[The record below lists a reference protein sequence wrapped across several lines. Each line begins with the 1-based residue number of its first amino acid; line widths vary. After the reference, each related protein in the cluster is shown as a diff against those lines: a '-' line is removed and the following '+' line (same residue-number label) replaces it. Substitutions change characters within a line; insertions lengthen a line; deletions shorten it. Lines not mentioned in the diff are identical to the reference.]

1 MQEVQGMQPVQE
13 PFLASKLRSSEK
25 VNHFEDFTSF
35 HTSFRGKSKGSR
47 GKEVKA
53 EEINEEKEETREA
66 RGSDVV
72 HKVGFWGLLS
82 RHIFDMSTPGRQATA
97 CQADGITK
105 ATCSFRRLAA

>member
-1 MQEVQGMQPVQE
+1 MQEVQEMQSVQE
-13 PFLASKLRSSEK
+13 QFLASKLRSSEK

-35 HTSFRGKSKGSR
+35 HTSFRGKSQGSR

-53 EEINEEKEETREA
+53 EEMDEEKEETKEA
-66 RGSDVV
+66 RGSDV
-72 HKVGFWGLLS
+72 HKVGFWGLLC
-82 RHIFDMSTPGRQATA
+82 RHIFDMSMRGRQATA